1 MAKVVGFGEV
11 MLRLNPEG
19 YRRFVQANCFE
30 ASYAGSEANAL
41 VTCAMCGL
49 DAAMITKLP
58 ENELGQ
64 AALNEMRRYGLDTS
78 GILRGGPRLGIYFA
92 EKGASQRD
100 SKVVYDRAGSS
111 IALAKRGEFDW
122 KSIFNGACWFHFSG
136 ITPALGG
143 DLAQITMDAVRTAKD
158 MGLTVSCDINYR
170 KKLWTPEEAGKGLS
184 VLMPYVDVCSF
195 NESEASQVFGVYA
208 EAGCTEDKKYESIAR
223 QLQERFGFRRV
234 AITLSKNIT
243 ATDNDIGG
251 VLYENGLTYYSPL
264 ARVHIVD
271 RVGAGDCFGGALIVA
286 ELAGYTPQHTVNFAA
301 ATAVLKCSV
310 EFDYALLGMAEI
322 EALASGGVSA
332 GPQR

>member
-19 YRRFVQANCFE
+19 FRRFVQADRFE

-41 VTCAMCGL
+41 MTCALCGL
-49 DAAMITKLP
+49 DAMMITKLP
-58 ENELGQ
+58 ENEIGQ
-64 AALNEMRRYGLDTS
+64 AALNEMRRYGLNTS

-92 EKGASQRD
+92 ETGASQRD
-100 SKVVYDRAGSS
+100 SKVIYDRAGSS
-111 IALAKRGEFDW
+111 IALARRGEFDW
-122 KSIFNGACWFHFSG
+122 KAIFDGAAWFHFSG

-143 DLAQITMDAVRTAKD
+143 DLPAITMDAVKTAKE

-170 KKLWTPEEAGKGLS
+170 KKLWTPEEAGSTLGE
-184 VLMPYVDVCSF
+184 LMPYVDVCSF
-195 NESEASQVFGVYA
+195 NESEASQVFGVRA
-208 EAGCTEDKKYESIAR
+208 EEGCAPERHYESIAR
-223 QLQERFGFRRV
+223 RLQERFGFRRV

-251 VLYENGLTYYSPL
+251 VLYENGQTYYSPM

-286 ELAGYTPQHTVNFAA
+286 ELAGFDPQRTVNFAA
-301 ATAVLKCSV
+301 ATAVLKCSI
-310 EFDYALLGMAEI
+310 EHDYALLSMAEI
-322 EALASGGVSA
+322 EALANGAGSN